1 VIRAAG
7 GGYGVRINQRWI
19 WMKEEW
25 WISMRWIKFWMRRST
40 NFYFVMAYATEYDFW
55 TGSDWKGPVHGC
67 HCLVESGP
75 IFPVDRTVLSSTA
88 DWVRLDWRKH
98 WYEQQ
103 PRTIHGITNGHSA
116 TWTQRVT
123 LDASLTCWLTL
134 ISQSRWPNARICT
147 ISHMRMRMLY
157 LTWDAS
163 PWSWSISSYSHH
175 LHTSLHS
182 HTRHQTML
190 RLTIQVYMQ
199 HNGWWTSDILCVI
212 VARYERTWFSKCF
225 GYYCGW
231 DLLHGDSII
240 TA

>member
-67 HCLVESGP
+67 HCVVESGP

-163 PWSWSISSYSHH
+163 PWSWCISSYKS
-175 LHTSLHS
+175 SFS
-182 HTRHQTML
+182 
-190 RLTIQVYMQ
+190 YK
-199 HNGWWTSDILCVI
+199 TSDDAETHDPSIHATQRLVNFRHTLCYRSPVRAYL
-212 VARYERTWFSKCF
+212 VQ
-225 GYYCGW
+225 
-231 DLLHGDSII
+231 
-240 TA
+240 